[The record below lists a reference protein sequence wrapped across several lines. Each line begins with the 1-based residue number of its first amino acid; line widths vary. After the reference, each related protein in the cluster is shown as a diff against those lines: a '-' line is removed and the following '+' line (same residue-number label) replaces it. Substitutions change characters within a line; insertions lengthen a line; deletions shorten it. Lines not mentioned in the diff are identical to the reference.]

1 MTNQETIER
10 LQEEN
15 KILLAM
21 LGSACKAENELR
33 VEVKDL
39 QVRIDV
45 LEAMTDEDDL
55 VTGEGTWERAAA
67 HEKAMDLEAYHKGYD
82 LEERQ

>member
-15 KILLAM
+15 KILFAM

-45 LEAMTDEDDL
+45 LEAMTPEDDL
-55 VTGEGTWERAAA
+55 VTGEGTWEQCAA